1 MKTYKVTYVETLIHV
16 FYVEANNEDEAQE
29 VFEQGLMDGQFDFSD
44 GEVDEADYTIT
55 EDDGKYHYHYTN
67 KEEN

>member
-44 GEVDEADYTIT
+44 GDVDEADYTIT
-55 EDDGKYHYHYTN
+55 EDDDEYHYHYTN